1 MISERKSLYLHVNKQ
16 VKNKKMKEENWLSI
30 NKEKNKEL
38 IALFNKTFS
47 KDIEERMNAFQLLY
61 DELRGMNIA
70 NTAHERVLYDV
81 GQMEFVATQAF
92 GTIYHI
98 MALCGFD
105 SIESLKKYVER
116 VKDGIYTKQLPS
128 RNKLLDYQE
137 YTLEYVQNGVIFEN
151 NLAKEVNVFEFEE
164 SVSKALSVRSVRE
177 RLGSLIMSDI
187 EYIVNE
193 DDGNKY
199 KVEVVIKKEDC

>member
-1 MISERKSLYLHVNKQ
+1 
-16 VKNKKMKEENWLSI
+16 MKEENWLSL
-30 NKEKNKEL
+30 NEEKKKEFAEL
-38 IALFNKTFS
+38 FGKVFGENVEERMCDFQLFFEKFRGMELTNS
-47 KDIEERMNAFQLLY
+47 SHIRPDGEPPYSRKDIEWIVARAVGAF
-61 DELRGMNIA
+61 
-70 NTAHERVLYDV
+70 
-81 GQMEFVATQAF
+81 
-92 GTIYHI
+92 YHI
-98 MALCGFD
+98 VTLCGFD
-105 SIESLKKYVER
+105 FATLLVHSIERVRNNMYKPKER
-116 VKDGIYTKQLPS
+116 PNGGV
-128 RNKLLDYQE
+128 LDCRE

-177 RLGSLIMSDI
+177 RLGALIMSDI

>member
-1 MISERKSLYLHVNKQ
+1 
-16 VKNKKMKEENWLSI
+16 MKEENWLSI

-151 NLAKEVNVFEFEE
+151 NLTKEVNVFEFEE

-177 RLGSLIMSDI
+177 RLGALIMSDI